1 MPICSRCHHE
11 APLIHE
17 YVTRR
22 ISDRTILDYFV
33 QLEVRIRRVECLHCK
48 GCCQEYVD
56 WLRPYQR
63 CTEHLCDH
71 IEHRLKEE
79 TVAYAAQETDQS
91 WDTVKAIDKTRL
103 EREFGKFKWDNS
115 ERLAIDEFA
124 IHRQHRYAT
133 VVYSLDHKSVLW
145 LGHGRSG
152 VTLREFF
159 KFLTEEER
167 AKIKAVAMDQSTAF
181 DIEVK
186 EQCPNA
192 VILSSR
198 TYSMHTG
205 YSTPAAL

>member
-63 CTEHLCDH
+63 CTERLRDH

-115 ERLAIDEFA
+115 GKLFKNPCSQAELDKIVPFGFSLQ
-124 IHRQHRYAT
+124 RQKNGVFCHQN
-133 VVYSLDHKSVLW
+133 SIIVL
-145 LGHGRSG
+145 
-152 VTLREFF
+152 TF
-159 KFLTEEER
+159 T
-167 AKIKAVAMDQSTAF
+167 
-181 DIEVK
+181 
-186 EQCPNA
+186 
-192 VILSSR
+192 IL
-198 TYSMHTG
+198 
-205 YSTPAAL
+205 